1 LLDKEHLVCKLKQVL
16 YSLKKVQNIGTKWLI
31 HLWLHIITRDPYMI
45 DASTLCLLTNH
56 LYTFKAHLDSEFEI
70 NDLCAAKK
78 LGFEITEKK
87 NSDLLFLS
95 QHSYINKKIIIL
107 ICLMQTL
114 SLHLLHHT

>member
-1 LLDKEHLVCKLKQVL
+1 
-16 YSLKKVQNIGTKWLI
+16 
-31 HLWLHIITRDPYMI
+31 MI

-78 LGFEITEKK
+78 LGFEITEEKILIC
-87 NSDLLFLS
+87 SFLAS
-95 QHSYINKKIIIL
+95 IVTLTKVFIIL